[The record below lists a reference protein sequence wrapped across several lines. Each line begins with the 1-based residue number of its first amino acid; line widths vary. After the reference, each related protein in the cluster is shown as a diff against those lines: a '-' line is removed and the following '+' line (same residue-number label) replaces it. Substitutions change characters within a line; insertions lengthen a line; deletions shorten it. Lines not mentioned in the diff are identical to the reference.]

1 MTATAKNDTKA
12 PKAALPSDRLEM
24 IDLLAD
30 LSEGI
35 AKGDIDHIV
44 VTALGRHTGS
54 MMASKGT
61 RTISNDTVIGAL
73 QISLTRLVN
82 ETIEASCRR
91 ASPIIRA
98 SPLPT
103 IGRPQ

>member
-1 MTATAKNDTKA
+1 MTVTVKNGIQAST
-12 PKAALPSDRLEM
+12 AALPSDRTEM
-24 IDLLAD
+24 IDLLSD
-30 LSEGI
+30 LSESI

-61 RTISNDTVIGAL
+61 RVILMDTVIGAL
-73 QISLTRLVN
+73 QIGLTRMVN

-98 SPLPT
+98 SALP
-103 IGRPQ
+103 GRAP

>member
-1 MTATAKNDTKA
+1 MTATAKNGTQA
-12 PKAALPSDRLEM
+12 STAALPSDRLAM

-44 VTALGRHTGS
+44 VIALGRHTGS

-61 RTISNDTVIGAL
+61 RVIPIDTVIGAL
-73 QISLTRLVN
+73 QIGLTRMVN
-82 ETIEASCRR
+82 ETIEAQCRR

-98 SPLPT
+98 SSLPT
-103 IGRPQ
+103 VGRAQ